1 MGCLNRCPGSPC
13 PPEKTGLD
21 RFLEFLGGA
30 EGDLLARLDLDR
42 LAGGRIA
49 PHASGALADLK
60 DAETADAE
68 AVAFLQVLR
77 HQADEVAENRFGL
90 LFCHFMG
97 PGKGGGDML
106 QGNGRLCGCFCHRK
120 LLLYEQITP
129 ISGGTR
135 VTHKRFSRR
144 LTMPN

>member
-1 MGCLNRCPGSPC
+1 MSRRERQGLPNPVSRQPM
-13 PPEKTGLD
+13 PPRKKGLE

-42 LAGGRIA
+42 LAGGGIA
-49 PHASGALADLK
+49 AHASGALADLK
-60 DAETADAE
+60 DAESADAE

-97 PGKGGGDML
+97 PG
-106 QGNGRLCGCFCHRK
+106 
-120 LLLYEQITP
+120 
-129 ISGGTR
+129 
-135 VTHKRFSRR
+135 
-144 LTMPN
+144 

>member
-1 MGCLNRCPGSPC
+1 MTLLESPR
-13 PPEKTGLD
+13 KAWAAQSGIQAAHADKKGLD

-97 PGKGGGDML
+97 NGKGGGDML
-106 QGNGRLCGCFCHRK
+106 QGNGRLCLLPRQK

-129 ISGGTR
+129 ISGGTHA
-135 VTHKRFSRR
+135 THK
-144 LTMPN
+144 